1 MSQIIFFLHV
11 HYWIPRSSNFA
22 LTSFGSLFRHMA
34 TNSLNAL
41 LKFPVS
47 SGGLFLGIKN
57 KTRIGW
63 RSEFGGSPLASS
75 MAVIPRDQISA

>member
-1 MSQIIFFLHV
+1 
-11 HYWIPRSSNFA
+11 
-22 LTSFGSLFRHMA
+22 MA

-57 KTRIGW
+57 NTLMGW
-63 RSEFGGSPLASS
+63 RSEFGGSPFASS
-75 MAVIPRDQISA
+75 MAVIPKDQMSAYKRKTNMISLGNCQLHVLLIVAVTQDTLPW